1 MFLNRE
7 YELSRLKSLFDLD
20 KASIVVCMGRRRIG
34 KSTLIEEFGKDAAC
48 FIDIQGLSPHQ
59 YKFESKLPKPDILLR
74 DQLANFDELLS
85 EKTNIPRMMP
95 ISWTQAF
102 YFLNSAIQDEPTV
115 VLIDEISWMSLGDKN
130 FAGALKIAWDT
141 QLKRHSKLVL
151 VLCGSVSSWIE
162 DNILKNTGFRGRVSL
177 VLKIDEL
184 SLYHSNQF
192 WENAP
197 GQVSSFERFKIL
209 SVTGGVP
216 KYLEE
221 IDKKKSA
228 EKNILNL
235 CYQRD
240 GYLFREYNEIFLDT
254 FGKRSGTYKKIVEK
268 LAEGHHAIKDIAL
281 HIDWKQGGTIN
292 HYLEDLEKSGFVVS
306 YVSKPPGKKVS
317 DKNIRF
323 RLSDNYL
330 RFYLKYIK
338 ANVRAINARRFEAI
352 DLETFP
358 GWETIM
364 GFQFENLVLNNYKLV
379 CSILGINLS
388 SIVGAGPYFQKKT
401 KKKPGCQIDLLI
413 ETKYT
418 LYVCE
423 IKFRK
428 LTDKSV
434 IKELQGKIKNLIYPG
449 HLSIRPVLIYVG
461 KLEDSIVTEDY
472 FSNLIA
478 FDQLLN
484 EPI

>member
-1 MFLNRE
+1 M
-7 YELSRLKSLFDLD
+7 
-20 KASIVVCMGRRRIG
+20 
-34 KSTLIEEFGKDAAC
+34 
-48 FIDIQGLSPHQ
+48 Q
-59 YKFESKLPKPDILLR
+59 
-74 DQLANFDELLS
+74 
-85 EKTNIPRMMP
+85 
-95 ISWTQAF
+95 
-102 YFLNSAIQDEPTV
+102 
-115 VLIDEISWMSLGDKN
+115 
-130 FAGALKIAWDT
+130 LKI
-141 QLKRHSKLVL
+141 LPYISIGSK
-151 VLCGSVSSWIE
+151 G
-162 DNILKNTGFRGRVSL
+162 
-177 VLKIDEL
+177 
-184 SLYHSNQF
+184 
-192 WENAP
+192 AP
-197 GQVSSFERFKIL
+197 L
-209 SVTGGVP
+209 
-216 KYLEE
+216 
-221 IDKKKSA
+221 
-228 EKNILNL
+228 
-235 CYQRD
+235 
-240 GYLFREYNEIFLDT
+240 
-254 FGKRSGTYKKIVEK
+254 
-268 LAEGHHAIKDIAL
+268 
-281 HIDWKQGGTIN
+281 TI
-292 HYLEDLEKSGFVVS
+292 EKSGFVVS